1 MTIAN
6 ATAIKTVL
14 DFGADPTGKVNSS
27 QAFADAAAAAEVVTI
42 IVPPGDYVIASTVD
56 LNYKNLSGA
65 GRVRENQN
73 QGMSRLRPASGL
85 SGPMFIKQGPLVE
98 NLLIQGQKETDGKT
112 AFYAQGYNSVFS
124 NVHFTNIQ
132 YAIYVKEIVV
142 NFTMEDCVCIQVG
155 YGLYCEDAKN
165 SYSTTGRFLRN
176 EFNNC
181 GNAFVFR
188 RQINGSTFQD
198 NIFEFLSGD
207 ALLAS
212 HIYDCNFIGNWWE
225 KRRDTG
231 TAAEVPL
238 IAPTDETDDES
249 GYPAIR
255 SSSYQQIMNCFA
267 AGNKV
272 TWGWRNVFS
281 SLMHDARMGGVSNHG
296 GAMVVRS
303 ASGRALR
310 ITPDSIVQQA
320 DKWAYLPALT
330 IEACKNSAGSAKGI
344 VMRTKGGP
352 LTLEDSEDTAFSD
365 AIKIAKG
372 DGLYERYSLTRNA
385 AGKPTV
391 GMTGVSEMMI
401 NGAKVKLTTGIPQH
415 FLWRQDK
422 LSRGLGCFTTN
433 QVTTEGTIKLITEY
447 LLDNP
452 LIQITVEDRGIRFD
466 GLKHLNSYINS
477 SKTRRQCTGFEL
489 YFVDADGNPKTP
501 TAFSMQML
509 TLNPS
514 LLTS

>member
-1 MTIAN
+1 MT
-6 ATAIKTVL
+6 TTTEKTVL
-14 DFGADPTGKVNSS
+14 DFGADATGKNDSS
-27 QAFADAAAAAEVVTI
+27 QAFIDAAASKEVATVI
-42 IVPPGDYVIASTVD
+42 IPPGIYVISKTVD
-56 LNYKNLSGA
+56 LNRKNMCGA
-65 GRVRENQN
+65 GRFRENQH
-73 QGMSRLRPASGL
+73 GGISYVRSGSRID
-85 SGPMFIKQGPLVE
+85 GPMFRNQGAIVE
-98 NLLIQGQKETDGKT
+98 NMYISGQGESDNKT
-112 AFYAQGYNSVFS
+112 VFDASGYNSNFNNIHFS
-124 NVHFTNIQ
+124 NIGR
-132 YAIYVKEIVV
+132 AIYVDEILV
-142 NFTMEDCVCIQVG
+142 NFTLRDCTFIQVG
-155 YGLYCEDAKN
+155 YGLYCHDSKN
-165 SYSTTGRFLRN
+165 SYSTTARFLRN

-198 NIFEFLSGD
+198 NIFEFMSGD
-207 ALLAS
+207 ALVAS

-225 KRRDTG
+225 RRRNSG
-231 TAAEVPL
+231 TAANVPL
-238 IAPTDETDDES
+238 VAPGDEKDDES

-281 SLMHDARMGGVSNHG
+281 SLLHDTRMGGVSAHG

-303 ASGRALR
+303 SSGRAVR
-310 ITPDSIVQQA
+310 ITSDSIVQQA
-320 DKWAYLPALT
+320 DKWAYLPPLV
-330 IEACKNSAGSAKGI
+330 IGACKNSAGSPKGI
-344 VMRTKGGP
+344 SMRTSGGP
-352 LTLEDSEDTAFSD
+352 MTIEDNEGAPFSGT
-365 AIKIAKG
+365 ISIAKG
-372 DGLYERYSLTRNA
+372 DGLFEHYSLTRNA
-385 AGKPTV
+385 GGQPTI

-401 NGAKVKLTTGIPQH
+401 KGEKVKLTTGIPQH

-433 QVTTEGTIKLITEY
+433 EVTSEGTIKLVTEY

-466 GLKHLNSYINS
+466 GLKHLESYINN
-477 SKTRRQCTGFEL
+477 SKNRRQCKGFEL
-489 YFVDADGNPKTP
+489 YFVDTDGKPKTP

-514 LLTS
+514 LLSS

>member
-1 MTIAN
+1 MTTVT
-6 ATAIKTVL
+6 ATAMKTVL
-14 DFGADPTGKVNSS
+14 DFGADATGKADSS
-27 QAFADAAAAAEVVTI
+27 QAFNDAAAHSDIATV
-42 IVPPGDYVIASTVD
+42 IVPSGDYVIAKTVD
-56 LNYKNLSGA
+56 LQYKNLSGP
-65 GRVRENQN
+65 GRLRENQK
-73 QGMSRLRPASGL
+73 GRCARIRPASGL
-85 SGPMFIKQGPLVE
+85 SGPMFINQGPLVE
-98 NLLIQGQKETDGKT
+98 NLLIQGQKESDSKI
-112 AFYAQGYNSVFS
+112 AFDAYGYNSVFK
-124 NVHFTNIQ
+124 NIHFTNIQ
-132 YAIYVKEIVV
+132 YAIYVKDILV

-155 YGLYCEDAKN
+155 YGLYCEDSKN
-165 SYSTTGRFLRN
+165 SYSTTARFLRN

-181 GNAFVFR
+181 GNAFIFR

-207 ALLAS
+207 AVAAS

-255 SSSYQQIMNCFA
+255 STSYQQIMNCFA

-281 SLMHDARMGGVSNHG
+281 SLLHDARMGGVSAQG

-303 ASGRALR
+303 ASGRAMR

-320 DKWAYLPALT
+320 DKWAYLPPLV

-352 LTLEDSEDTAFSD
+352 LTLEDSEDQAFSD
-365 AIKIAKG
+365 AITIGKG

-391 GMTGVSEMMI
+391 GLTGVSEMMI
-401 NGAKVKLTTGIPQH
+401 NGEKVKLTTGIPQH

-433 QVTTEGTIKLITEY
+433 QVTTEGTIKLVTEY

-452 LIQITVEDRGIRFD
+452 LIQVTVEDRGVRFD

-489 YFVDADGNPKTP
+489 YFVDADGKPKTP

>member
-1 MTIAN
+1 MTTVT
-6 ATAIKTVL
+6 ATAMKTVV
-14 DFGADPTGKVNSS
+14 DFGADATGKLDSS
-27 QAFADAAAAAEVVTI
+27 QAFIDAAASELGTV
-42 IVPPGDYVIASTVD
+42 IVPPGDYVIAKTVD
-56 LNYKNLSGA
+56 LQYKNLSGS
-65 GRVRENQN
+65 GRLRENQN
-73 QGMSRLRPASGL
+73 NGKARLRPGSGL
-85 SGPMFIKQGPLVE
+85 SGAMFIKQGPMVE
-98 NLLIQGQKETDGKT
+98 NLLIQGQKESDGKT
-112 AFYAQGYNSVFS
+112 AFDAQGYNSVFS
-124 NVHFTNIQ
+124 NIHFTNIQ
-132 YAIYVKEIVV
+132 YAIYVKEILV
-142 NFTMEDCVCIQVG
+142 NFTIKDCVFIQVG

-165 SYSTTGRFLRN
+165 SYSTTARFLRN

-198 NIFEFLSGD
+198 NIFEFISGD
-207 ALLAS
+207 ALVAS

-231 TAAEVPL
+231 TAAHVPL
-238 IAPTDETDDES
+238 IAPQDETDDET
-249 GYPAIR
+249 GHPAIR

-281 SLMHDARMGGVSNHG
+281 SLLNDSRMGGVSVHG
-296 GAMVVRS
+296 GAVVVRT
-303 ASGRALR
+303 AAGRAMR
-310 ITPDSIVQQA
+310 VTPDNIVQQA
-320 DKWAYLPALT
+320 DKWCYLPTFA
-330 IEACKNSAGSAKGI
+330 IEAGRNSAGAPQGI
-344 VMRTKGGP
+344 TLRTKGGP
-352 LTLEDSEDTAFSD
+352 LSIEDSEKNAFSG
-365 AIKIAKG
+365 AISIAKG
-372 DGLYERYSLTRNA
+372 EGLFEHYSLTRNA

-391 GMTGVSEMMI
+391 GLTGVSEMMI
-401 NGAKVKLTTGIPQH
+401 NGEKVKLTTGIPQH

-433 QVTTEGTIKLITEY
+433 QVTTEGTIKLVTEY

-452 LIQITVEDRGIRFD
+452 LIQVTVEDRGIRFD
-466 GLKHLNSYINS
+466 GLKHLGSYVNS
-477 SKTRRQCTGFEL
+477 SKSRRQCTGFEL
-489 YFVDADGNPKTP
+489 YFVDAEGKPKTP

>member
-1 MTIAN
+1 MT
-6 ATAIKTVL
+6 TAAVKTVL
-14 DFGADPTGKVNSS
+14 DFGADATGKIDSA
-27 QAFADAAAAAEVVTI
+27 QAFIDAAASSDVATV
-42 IVPPGDYVIASTVD
+42 IVPPGSYVIAKTVD
-56 LNYKNLSGA
+56 LNRKNMCGA
-65 GRVRENQN
+65 GRFRENQHGGAYIRPGSKIDGPLFRN
-73 QGMSRLRPASGL
+73 QGA
-85 SGPMFIKQGPLVE
+85 IVE
-98 NLLIQGQKETDGKT
+98 NMYISGQGESDNKT
-112 AFYAQGYNSVFS
+112 VFEAHGYNSVFS
-124 NVHFTNIQ
+124 NIHFSNIGR
-132 YAIYVKEIVV
+132 AISVDEILV
-142 NFTMEDCVCIQVG
+142 NFTIKDCVFIQVG
-155 YGLYCEDAKN
+155 SGLYCHDSKN
-165 SYSTTGRFLRN
+165 SYSTTARFLRN

-198 NIFEFLSGD
+198 NIFEFMSGD
-207 ALLAS
+207 ALVAS

-225 KRRDTG
+225 RRRDTG

-238 IAPTDETDDES
+238 VAPSDESDDED

-255 SSSYQQIMNCFA
+255 CSSYQQIMNCFA

-281 SLMHDARMGGVSNHG
+281 SMLNDSRMGGVSTHG
-296 GAMVVRS
+296 GAMVVRNS
-303 ASGRALR
+303 AGRAMR
-310 ITPDSIVQQA
+310 VTPDNIVQQA
-320 DKWAYLPALT
+320 DKWCYLPTFA
-330 IEACKNSAGSAKGI
+330 IEAGRNSAGAPRGI
-344 VMRTKGGP
+344 TLRTKGGP
-352 LTLEDSEDTAFSD
+352 LSLEDHEKGDFSG
-365 AIKIAKG
+365 AISIAKG
-372 DGLYERYSLTRNA
+372 DDLYEHYSLTRNA

-401 NGAKVKLTTGIPQH
+401 KGEKVKLTTGIPQH

-433 QVTTEGTIKLITEY
+433 EVTSEGTIKLVTEY

-452 LIQITVEDRGIRFD
+452 LIQVTVEDRGIRFD
-466 GLKHLNSYINS
+466 GLKHLNSYING

-489 YFVDADGNPKTP
+489 YFVDADGKPKTP

-514 LLTS
+514 LLSS

>member
-1 MTIAN
+1 MTTT
-6 ATAIKTVL
+6 TAKTVL
-14 DFGADPTGKVNSS
+14 DFGADATGKSDSS
-27 QAFADAAAAAEVVTI
+27 QAFIAAAAAKEVVTV
-42 IVPPGDYVIASTVD
+42 IVPPGDYVISNTVD

-65 GRVRENQN
+65 GRVRENHN
-73 QGMSRLRPASGL
+73 RGMSRLRPSGGL
-85 SGPMFIKQGPLVE
+85 SGPMFIKHGPLVE

-112 AFYAQGYNSVFS
+112 AFDAQGYNSVFS

-132 YAIYVKEIVV
+132 YAIYVKEILV
-142 NFTMEDCVCIQVG
+142 NFTVKDCVFIQVG

-165 SYSTTGRFLRN
+165 SYSTTARFMRN

-231 TAAEVPL
+231 TAAHVPL
-238 IAPTDETDDES
+238 VAPGDETDNEN

-281 SLMHDARMGGVSNHG
+281 SLLHDTRMGGVSAQG

-303 ASGRALR
+303 ASGRAIR
-310 ITPDSIVQQA
+310 ITPNSIVQQA
-320 DKWAYLPALT
+320 DKWAYLPPFV
-330 IEACKNSAGSAKGI
+330 IEACKNSSGAAKGI
-344 VMRTKGGP
+344 TMRTSGGA
-352 LTLEDSEDTAFSD
+352 LTLEDSEKNAFSG
-365 AIKIAKG
+365 AISIAKG
-372 DGLYERYSLTRNA
+372 DDLYESYSLTRNA
-385 AGKPTV
+385 AGQPTV
-391 GMTGVSEMMI
+391 GLTGVSEMMI
-401 NGAKVKLTTGIPQH
+401 NGEKVKLTTGIPQH

-422 LSRGLGCFTTN
+422 LSRGLGCFTIN
-433 QVTTEGTIKLITEY
+433 EVTGEGTVKLLTEY

-452 LIQITVEDRGIRFD
+452 LIQVTVEDRGIRFD
-466 GLKHLNSYINS
+466 GLKHLDSYINN
-477 SKTRRQCTGFEL
+477 SKTRRQCKGFEL
-489 YFVDADGNPKTP
+489 YFVDADGKPKTP

-514 LLTS
+514 LLRS